1 MSKTIYSVISSVL
14 LLLVSGMSQAI
25 TVSFDPTA
33 QTVAT
38 GSFVS
43 VKLGISGLGNGVAPS
58 LGTFD
63 LNIDYNP
70 SLLSF
75 TSVSFGDPVLGDQ
88 LDLFS
93 LGSLTSW
100 DNTTP
105 GTLNVFELSFDS
117 PTDIDTLQAANFTL
131 ATLTFSALS
140 GGISPLSISINALGD
155 ANGDPLAAITTSGS
169 VTVTA
174 VPVPAAVW
182 LLGSGLLGLIGVARR
197 KAA

>member
-1 MSKTIYSVISSVL
+1 MKKTIYSVIGSML
-14 LLLVSGMSQAI
+14 LLLVSGTSQAI

-43 VKLGISGLGNGVAPS
+43 VKLGISGLGNGAAPS

-63 LNIDYNP
+63 LNIGYNP

-75 TSVSFGDPVLGDQ
+75 TSVIFGDPVLGDQ

-93 LGSLTSW
+93 LGSLTSS

-105 GTLNVFELSFDS
+105 GTVNVFELSFDS
-117 PTDIDTLQAANFTL
+117 VADLNTLQAANFTL
-131 ATLTFSALS
+131 ATFTFSALS
-140 GGISPLSISINALGD
+140 GGTSPLSISINALGD
-155 ANGDPLAAITTSGS
+155 ANGDPLAATMASGN

-174 VPVPAAVW
+174 VPLPGAVW
-182 LLGSGLLGLIGVARR
+182 LFGSGLLGLIGVARR

>member
-1 MSKTIYSVISSVL
+1 MKKTIYSVIGSML
-14 LLLVSGMSQAI
+14 LLLVSGTSQAI

-43 VKLGISGLGNGVAPS
+43 VKLGISGLGNGAAPS

-63 LNIDYNP
+63 LNIGYNP

-75 TSVSFGDPVLGDQ
+75 TSVIFGDPVLGDQ

-93 LGSLTSW
+93 LGSLTSS

-105 GTLNVFELSFDS
+105 GTVNVFELSFDS
-117 PTDIDTLQAANFTL
+117 VADLNTLQAANFTL
-131 ATLTFSALS
+131 ATFTFSALS
-140 GGISPLSISINALGD
+140 GGTSPLSISINALGD
-155 ANGDPLAAITTSGS
+155 ANGDPLAATMASGN

-174 VPVPAAVW
+174 VPLPGAVW
-182 LLGSGLLGLIGVARR
+182 LFGSGLLGLIGVARR
-197 KAA
+197 QAA

>member
-1 MSKTIYSVISSVL
+1 MKKTIYSVIGSMF
-14 LLLVSGMSQAI
+14 LLLVSGTSQAI

-38 GSFVS
+38 GSSFS
-43 VKLGISGLGNGVAPS
+43 VKLGISGLGNGAAPS

-63 LNIDYNP
+63 LDIGYNS

-93 LGSLTSW
+93 LGSFTSSS
-100 DNTTP
+100 NTTP
-105 GTLNVFELSFDS
+105 GTVNVFELSFDS
-117 PTDIDTLQAANFTL
+117 VADLNTLQAANFTL
-131 ATLTFSALS
+131 ATFTFSALS

-155 ANGDPLAAITTSGS
+155 ANGDPLVATTASGS

-174 VPVPAAVW
+174 VPLPAAAW
-182 LLGSGLLGLIGVARR
+182 LFGSGLLGLIGMARR

>member
-1 MSKTIYSVISSVL
+1 MKRTIYSVVCSML
-14 LLLVSGMSQAI
+14 LLLVSGTSQAA
-25 TVSFDPTA
+25 TVGFDPIA
-33 QTVAT
+33 QTVST
-38 GSFVS
+38 GSSLS
-43 VKLGISGLGNGVAPS
+43 VKLGISALGDGVAPS
-58 LGTFD
+58 LSTFD
-63 LNIDYNP
+63 LNIGYDP

-75 TSVSFGDPVLGDQ
+75 TGVIFGDPVLGDQ

-93 LGSLTSW
+93 LGSVTSW

-140 GGISPLSISINALGD
+140 GGISPLSIAINALGD
-155 ANGDPLAAITTSGS
+155 ANGDPLAATTMSGS

-174 VPVPAAVW
+174 VPIPAAIW
-182 LLGSGLLGLIGVARR
+182 LFGSGLLGLIGMARR

>member
-1 MSKTIYSVISSVL
+1 MNKIICSIIGSAL
-14 LLLVSGMSQAI
+14 LLLVSGTSQAI

-38 GSFVS
+38 GSSVS
-43 VKLGISGLGNGVAPS
+43 VKLGISGLGYGAAPS

-63 LNIDYNP
+63 LNIGYNP
-70 SLLSF
+70 LLLSF
-75 TSVSFGDPVLGDQ
+75 TGVSFGDPVLGDQ

-105 GTLNVFELSFDS
+105 GTVNVFELSFDS
-117 PTDIDTLQAANFTL
+117 ATDLNTLQAANFTL

-155 ANGDPLAAITTSGS
+155 ANGDPLTVTMANGS

-182 LLGSGLLGLIGVARR
+182 LFGSGLLGLIGIVRR
-197 KAA
+197 NKA